1 MSAAKKEKKKNY
13 KDNINEINT
22 TTKNL
27 NNMSMWTQKTGVIF
41 SAI

>member
-1 MSAAKKEKKKNY
+1 MSAAKKEKKNY

-22 TTKNL
+22 TTKYL
-27 NNMSMWTQKTGVIF
+27 NNMSMWTEKTDVIF

>member
-1 MSAAKKEKKKNY
+1 MSAAKKEKNY

-27 NNMSMWTQKTGVIF
+27 NNTSMWTEKTGVIF